1 MVKTILNIEG
11 MYWGGCGR
19 RVNEAIK
26 KNLQV
31 EDVQSF
37 HKENRTEILSQ
48 APLDEAA
55 IKAAID
61 STGYTLVGIT
71 VE

>member
-1 MVKTILNIEG
+1 M
-11 MYWGGCGR
+11 
-19 RVNEAIK
+19 NEAIK
-26 KNLQV
+26 RNLQV

-37 HKENRTEILSQ
+37 HKENRTEILSKE
-48 APLDEAA
+48 ALDEAA

-61 STGYTLVGIT
+61 STGYKLVGIT

>member
-1 MVKTILNIEG
+1 
-11 MYWGGCGR
+11 
-19 RVNEAIK
+19 VNEAIK

-55 IKAAID
+55 LKAAID
-61 STGYTLVGIT
+61 STGYKLMGIT